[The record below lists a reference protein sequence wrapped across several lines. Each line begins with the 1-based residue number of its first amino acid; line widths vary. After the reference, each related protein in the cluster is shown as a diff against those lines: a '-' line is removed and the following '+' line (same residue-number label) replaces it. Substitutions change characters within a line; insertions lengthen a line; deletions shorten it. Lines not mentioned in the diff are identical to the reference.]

1 MTDAILYVTPA
12 LFKTMVG
19 LMVIAVLLT
28 MVLTIFEG
36 VEYLRQ
42 RKS

>member
-1 MTDAILYVTPA
+1 MSDAVLYVAPA
-12 LFKTMVG
+12 LFKAMVG